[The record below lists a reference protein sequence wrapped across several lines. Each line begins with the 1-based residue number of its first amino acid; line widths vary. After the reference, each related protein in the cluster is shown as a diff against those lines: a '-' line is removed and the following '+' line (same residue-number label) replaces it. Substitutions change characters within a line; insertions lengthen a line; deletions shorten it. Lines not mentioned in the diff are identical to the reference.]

1 MTEAALKMLFLV
13 FNSIIQILVI
23 WHFHT
28 SRTQVQRVQ
37 DDTEVGR
44 GKGWKEYF
52 DSLTIFWCQDP
63 LGGVELR
70 TASEELMGDSI
81 W

>member
-44 GKGWKEYF
+44 GKG
-52 DSLTIFWCQDP
+52 
-63 LGGVELR
+63 
-70 TASEELMGDSI
+70 
-81 W
+81 